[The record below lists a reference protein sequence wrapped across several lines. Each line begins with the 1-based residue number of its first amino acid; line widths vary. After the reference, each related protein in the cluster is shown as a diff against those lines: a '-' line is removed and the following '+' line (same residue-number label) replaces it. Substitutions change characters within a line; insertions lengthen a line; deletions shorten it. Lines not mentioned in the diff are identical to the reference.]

1 MEIYRLAAILSKLL
15 HYTKESRVHPFGSP
29 SLRFNLLILLFLT
42 PGLLVIA
49 FTNSLRPSVQDLSN
63 SRVTGT
69 FFSPKL

>member
-15 HYTKESRVHPFGSP
+15 HYTKESRVHPFGSH

-42 PGLLVIA
+42 SGPLFIA
-49 FTNSLRPSVQDLSN
+49 FTNSLRPSVQGLSN